1 MLPSLA
7 VAFLLGLVCG
17 SYLPFFPLSICV
29 FLAGL
34 AVGAGLLERAGLI
47 EPQRATV
54 LYGSLLAGILY
65 WVVATPFPQ
74 SEPWPRDHPISP
86 RTTVIGRIVAPVQH
100 GPGRQTILVRLEEP
114 GSGPRIVRL
123 VWRDPGQAVLYGDLI
138 LFRAKLRQ
146 PTGLLN
152 PGGFDYA
159 AYVKHQRIDMT
170 ASVNGAEAVQVLESG
185 AEAWRWFAGNR
196 IDRWRSMIRQAAV
209 ASLAQPALGIFLG
222 IIIGERGYLEQDL
235 QEWFMTT
242 GTVHLLSISG
252 SHLGLVALVVFWVVK
267 QSVRRLPLAPLL
279 HLSRVITPSRIAI
292 VVTWPVVA
300 LYAWLAGAELATIRS
315 LVMITLG
322 MIALWLGYER
332 RLYHAVATAAVL
344 IVLHNPGA
352 IYDISFQLSFASV
365 LMIVQVLSWLES
377 QPKNEAD
384 GPPTF
389 MRQVVHYSRDAL
401 LMSAVVTVGTLPLV
415 ALYFNQI
422 PWMGIM
428 TNLVAVPF
436 TGGLLVPLGLLAAAW
451 TVVAGADALV
461 MGSVLES
468 LLDGL
473 AQTLRWC
480 AGIPGGAWH
489 VAAPSLPSIG
499 IFYGALVVG
508 LAGLT
513 SHRLRVVAAA
523 VAVFMIGWWGAS
535 PRLGMD
541 GDRWRVTFLDV
552 GQGDSAVIEL
562 PDGQTVLIDG
572 GVRYERFDMGRA
584 VVAPFLWNRGI
595 DHIDHV
601 VATHQQLDHVGGLI
615 WVLRHMPV
623 GRYWHNGTERS
634 EQFVTDLTAALEA
647 KQIPKALAV
656 RGQDLVQSGSCA
668 LTALNPS
675 HGDSNQRAL
684 HHGEETGRMRRDG
697 TFLNDQSIVLRLEC
711 GVQSLLFAA
720 DLEKTGIRRL
730 GEEGRQPVTVV
741 KVPHHGA
748 RSSLDRDW
756 IRQIQPRY
764 AVISAGRGN
773 VYGHPVADVLQAYAD
788 VRASVLRTDQ
798 DGAIWINGRLSSQE
812 LTVTRMRDRL
822 IKPLSWRHCL
832 LACERENWRR
842 VLLQWLDRLT

>member
-47 EPQRATV
+47 ESQRATV
-54 LYGSLLAGILY
+54 LYGSLLAGVLY
-65 WVVATPFPQ
+65 WVAATPFPQ
-74 SEPWPRDHPISP
+74 PAPLSHDHLISP
-86 RTTVIGRIVAPVQH
+86 RATVIGRIVAPVQH
-100 GPGRQTILVRLEEP
+100 GPGRQTLLVRIEEP
-114 GSGPRIVRL
+114 DSGAQIVRL

-138 LFRAKLRQ
+138 SFRAKLRR

-159 AYVKHQRIDMT
+159 AYLKYQRIDVT
-170 ASVNGAEAVQVLESG
+170 ASVNGVEAVQVLASG
-185 AEAWRWFAGNR
+185 AETWRWFAGNR
-196 IDRWRSMIRQAAV
+196 IDRWRSTIRRAAV

-252 SHLGLVALVVFWVVK
+252 SHLGLVAVAVFWIVK
-267 QSVRRLPLAPLL
+267 EGVKHLPLASLL
-279 HLSRVITPSRIAI
+279 HLSRVITPSRVAI
-292 VVTWPVVA
+292 LVTWPIVA

-332 RLYHAVATAAVL
+332 RLYHAAAAAALL
-344 IVLHNPGA
+344 IVLHNPHA

-365 LMIVQVLSWLES
+365 LMIVQLLVWLES
-377 QPKNEAD
+377 KPENEAD
-384 GPPTF
+384 GSQPLF
-389 MRQVVHYSRDAL
+389 HQAVRYSRNAL
-401 LMSAVVTVGTLPLV
+401 LTSTAVTVGTAPLV

-422 PWMGIM
+422 PWMGIV

-451 TVVAGADALV
+451 TVVADTGGLV
-461 MGSVLES
+461 MGAVLEP

-473 AQTLRWC
+473 AQVLRWC

-489 VAAPSLPSIG
+489 VAAPSIVSI
-499 IFYGALVVG
+499 IVFYIGLVGVI
-508 LAGLT
+508 ARPT
-513 SHRLRVVAAA
+513 PRRLQITAAA
-523 VAVFMIGWWGAS
+523 VVVFMMGWWGVS
-535 PRLGMD
+535 PRLGM
-541 GDRWRVTFLDV
+541 GWDRWRVTFLDV

-572 GVRYERFDMGRA
+572 GARYERFDMGRA
-584 VVAPFLWNRGI
+584 VVAPFLWDRGI
-595 DHIDHV
+595 DRIDHV

-634 EQFVTDLTAALEA
+634 EPFVADLTAVLDA
-647 KQIPKALAV
+647 KRIPRSLAA
-656 RGQDLVQSGSCA
+656 RGQDLVRSGSCA

-675 HGDSNQRAL
+675 RGASSHGA
-684 HHGEETGRMRRDG
+684 EETETRRRDG
-697 TFLNDQSIVLRLEC
+697 TFLNNQSIVLRLEC
-711 GVQSLLFAA
+711 GTQSLLFAA
-720 DLEKTGIRRL
+720 DLEKTGIRQL

-748 RSSLDRDW
+748 RSSLDQDW

-788 VRASVLRTDQ
+788 VQASVLRTDR
-798 DGAIWINGRLSSQE
+798 DGAIWIEGRLSSFD
-812 LTVTRMRDRL
+812 LTVVRMRDRL
-822 IKPLSWRHCL
+822 FQPVSLRRCL
-832 LACERENWRR
+832 LSCEGENWRR
-842 VLLQWLDRLT
+842 AWRQWIDRLA

>member
-17 SYLPFFPLSICV
+17 SYLPFFPLSICL
-29 FLAGL
+29 FLVGL

-47 EPQRATV
+47 EPRRATV
-54 LYGSLLAGILY
+54 LYGSLLAGVLY
-65 WVVATPFPQ
+65 WVAATPFSQ
-74 SEPWPRDHPISP
+74 SEPLPRDPLISP
-86 RTTVIGRIVAPVQH
+86 RTMVIGRIMAPVQH
-100 GPGRQTILVRLEEP
+100 GPGRQTLLVRLEEP
-114 GSGPRIVRL
+114 ESGARIVRL
-123 VWRDPGQAVLYGDLI
+123 VWREPGEAVRYGDLI
-138 LFRAKLRQ
+138 SFRAKLRR

-159 AYVKHQRIDMT
+159 AYLKHQGIDVT
-170 ASVNGAEAVQVLESG
+170 ASVNGVEAVQVLEPG
-185 AEAWRWFAGNR
+185 AETWRWFAGNR
-196 IDRWRSMIRQAAV
+196 IDRWRSTIRQAAV
-209 ASLAQPALGIFLG
+209 TSLAQPALGIFLG

-267 QSVRRLPLAPLL
+267 QGVKRLPLAPLL
-279 HLSRVITPSRIAI
+279 HLSRVITPSRTAI
-292 VVTWPVVA
+292 LVTWPIVA

-332 RLYHAVATAAVL
+332 RLYHAVAAAALL
-344 IVLHNPGA
+344 IVLHNPHA

-365 LMIVQVLSWLES
+365 LMIVQLLSWLES
-377 QPKNEAD
+377 KPENEAD
-384 GPPTF
+384 GSLTL
-389 MRQVVHYSRDAL
+389 MRQAVRYGRDAL
-401 LMSAVVTVGTLPLV
+401 LTSTAVTVGTAPLV

-422 PWMGIM
+422 PWMGIA

-451 TVVAGADALV
+451 TVVADAGGLV
-461 MGSVLES
+461 MGTVLEP

-473 AQTLRWC
+473 AQALRWC

-489 VAAPSLPSIG
+489 IAAPSMVSMIV
-499 IFYGALVVG
+499 FYAALASAVARSMSRSLRFMAATLVV
-508 LAGLT
+508 LT
-513 SHRLRVVAAA
+513 
-523 VAVFMIGWWGAS
+523 IGWWGLS
-535 PRLGMD
+535 PRLGLD

-562 PDGQTVLIDG
+562 PDGRTVLIDG

-634 EQFVTDLTAALEA
+634 EQFVADLTAVLDA
-647 KQIPKALAV
+647 KRIPKSLAA
-656 RGQDLVQSGSCA
+656 RGQDLVRSGSCA

-675 HGDSNQRAL
+675 YATPNHGVQ
-684 HHGEETGRMRRDG
+684 ETGTIRRDG
-697 TFLNDQSIVLRLEC
+697 TFLNNQSIVLRLKC
-711 GVQSLLFAA
+711 GEQSLLFAA
-720 DLEKTGIRRL
+720 DLERAGIRRL

-788 VRASVLRTDQ
+788 VQASVLRTDR
-798 DGAIWINGRLSSQE
+798 DGAIWIEGRLSSSD
-812 LTVTRMRDRL
+812 LTVIRMRDRL
-822 IKPLSWRHCL
+822 IEPLSWRHCL
-832 LACERENWRR
+832 LECERENWRR
-842 VLLQWLDRLT
+842 AWMQWRDRWD